1 MRRSN
6 AVIGVLSLVPIGSA
20 LIPSA
25 HILFAT
31 RGLQQQQRH
40 YYNNDCCLT
49 TTYNTISTQLD
60 MRTRRRRRKRVRR
73 GRHNHGSDGIAV
85 TDDDEKCAIF
95 LEDCDHTGI
104 AKSIDSEYSA
114 EEEKLGMSFWEV
126 LER

>member
-6 AVIGVLSLVPIGSA
+6 ALIGLLSLVPIGSA

-25 HILFAT
+25 HISFAT

-40 YYNNDCCLT
+40 YNDCCLI
-49 TTYNTISTQLD
+49 TYNTISTQLD

-85 TDDDEKCAIF
+85 TDDEKCAIF

>member
-6 AVIGVLSLVPIGSA
+6 VLIGLLSLVPIGSA

-25 HILFAT
+25 HIIFAT
-31 RGLQQQQRH
+31 RGLQQRH
-40 YYNNDCCLT
+40 NDCCLT
-49 TTYNTISTQLD
+49 TYNTINTQLD

-85 TDDDEKCAIF
+85 TDDEKCAIF

-104 AKSIDSEYSA
+104 AKSIEAEYAA

>member
-6 AVIGVLSLVPIGSA
+6 VLIGLLSLVPIGSA

-25 HILFAT
+25 HISLFAT
-31 RGLQQQQRH
+31 RGLQLQQQRH
-40 YYNNDCCLT
+40 YSNNDCCLT
-49 TTYNTISTQLD
+49 TYNTINTQLD

-73 GRHNHGSDGIAV
+73 GRHNHDSDGIAV
-85 TDDDEKCAIF
+85 TDDEKSAIF

-104 AKSIDSEYSA
+104 AKSIEAEYAA

>member
-25 HILFAT
+25 HISLFAT
-31 RGLQQQQRH
+31 RGLQQRH
-40 YYNNDCCLT
+40 NDCCLT

-85 TDDDEKCAIF
+85 TDDEKCAIF

>member
-6 AVIGVLSLVPIGSA
+6 NAVIGLLSLAPIGSA

-25 HILFAT
+25 HIFAT
-31 RGLQQQQRH
+31 RGLQQQRH
-40 YYNNDCCLT
+40 YNNDDCCLL

-60 MRTRRRRRKRVRR
+60 MRTRRRRRKRIRR
-73 GRHNHGSDGIAV
+73 SRHNHDSDGIAV
-85 TDDDEKCAIF
+85 TDDEKCAIF

-104 AKSIDSEYSA
+104 AKSIEAEYAA